1 MLCNITTRKE
11 QSMKS
16 GTEIIKEAFTDNN
29 NTFWDYAWLA
39 LVPVAVIAW
48 SILAAII

>member
-1 MLCNITTRKE
+1 
-11 QSMKS
+11 MKS
-16 GTEIIKEAFTDNN
+16 GTEIIKEAFTDSN

-39 LVPVAVIAW
+39 LVPAAVIAW